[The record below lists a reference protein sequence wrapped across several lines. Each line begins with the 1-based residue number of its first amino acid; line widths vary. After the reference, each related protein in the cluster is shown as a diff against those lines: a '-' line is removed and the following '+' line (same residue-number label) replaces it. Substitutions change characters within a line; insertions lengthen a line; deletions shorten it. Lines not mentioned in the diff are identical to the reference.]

1 MVALWNDFEGCCNP
15 SQIEKAPVLYRVWVS
30 AQEDENPLGGSRNAI
45 PLLHPRTASVFEH
58 GDLCFNKHIT

>member
-30 AQEDENPLGGSRNAI
+30 AQEDENPL
-45 PLLHPRTASVFEH
+45 
-58 GDLCFNKHIT
+58 